1 MQSPVSTGSVNRTCV
16 LCNVNFT
23 GHTNCNYLQ
32 TCITFGYVRKI
43 ATPRLILFICLKTMN
58 DIEPIVIDN
67 GSWMCKAGF
76 AGDKTA
82 RAYERTVIGDGT
94 VCSGKV
100 HSLV

>member
-1 MQSPVSTGSVNRTCV
+1 MT
-16 LCNVNFT
+16 
-23 GHTNCNYLQ
+23 
-32 TCITFGYVRKI
+32 
-43 ATPRLILFICLKTMN
+43 
-58 DIEPIVIDN
+58 DIEPVVIDN

-100 HSLV
+100 QYTLCFRPFFIYRPHFQQLLR